1 MMTAILNIGN
11 IATVYSVKS
20 TNTSMAVNMYLTL
33 LVVICCSLF
42 VDAFAPRNALFGS
55 SPHIAL
61 VVSMADENDGS
72 ESSKAGSR
80 SPSEVVSGPKADP
93 STFASRR
100 RRSSSASTLGR
111 RRPEKSTASTG
122 RRRTPAPA
130 PGQYAVATKRAPH
143 QYDHRKEE
151 ARPFVDGRTEIALQ
165 RPNEDAPVFSL
176 PEGTAPGE
184 NGNVIS
190 HDHIKTTSLDDL
202 FPGLSFSDMFA
213 SSSEFRADLRSAMRE
228 DIFDSTPAY
237 FEMSEK
243 ARKMLLLPDSSLQG
257 SWKCQGGRW
266 ERKGSTDSTNSK
278 GDTCTG
284 TDHRMKKLTQVL
296 SKYLGEGAPTGDQ
309 MMDTIGALCGS
320 NPSTHWIDIVGVQD
334 RRIPHS
340 WHQDTG
346 RSPNGT
352 TMTVLLG
359 FPPEDDHD
367 NVGVFSHCIKLE
379 RERFA
384 LEEHPINE
392 PIVYPS
398 LEVEEKFIVRP
409 KFAKG
414 REIIFY
420 RDVDVLHSSPDVAWR
435 ASVMRFM

>member
-1 MMTAILNIGN
+1 M
-11 IATVYSVKS
+11 
-20 TNTSMAVNMYLTL
+20 
-33 LVVICCSLF
+33 
-42 VDAFAPRNALFGS
+42 
-55 SPHIAL
+55 
-61 VVSMADENDGS
+61 
-72 ESSKAGSR
+72 
-80 SPSEVVSGPKADP
+80 
-93 STFASRR
+93 
-100 RRSSSASTLGR
+100 
-111 RRPEKSTASTG
+111 
-122 RRRTPAPA
+122 
-130 PGQYAVATKRAPH
+130 
-143 QYDHRKEE
+143 
-151 ARPFVDGRTEIALQ
+151 DGRTEIAMQ
-165 RPNEDAPVFSL
+165 RPNEDAPVFPL
-176 PEGTAPGE
+176 PEAAAPGE
-184 NGNVIS
+184 NGNIIS
-190 HDHIKTTSLDDL
+190 HDHIKTISLDVL
-202 FPGLSFSDMFA
+202 FPGLSFSDTFA

-237 FEMSEK
+237 LQMSEK

-266 ERKGSTDSTNSK
+266 ERKGSTDSTNGE

-284 TDHRMKKLTQVL
+284 TDHRMKRLTQVL

-384 LEEHPINE
+384 LEEHPTNE

-398 LEVEEKFIVRP
+398 LEVEERFIVRP
-409 KFAKG
+409 TFSKG
-414 REIIFY
+414 KEIIFY
-420 RDVDVLHSSPDVAWR
+420 RDVDVLHSSPDVALR

>member
-1 MMTAILNIGN
+1 MAAI
-11 IATVYSVKS
+11 
-20 TNTSMAVNMYLTL
+20 MYLAL

-61 VVSMADENDGS
+61 VVSMADDNDGA
-72 ESSKAGSR
+72 ESSQAG

-93 STFASRR
+93 GTFASRR
-100 RRSSSASTLGR
+100 RRSSSPSTLGR
-111 RRPEKSTASTG
+111 RRPAKSTAGTG
-122 RRRTPAPA
+122 RRRTPAPV

-184 NGNVIS
+184 NGNIIS

-237 FEMSEK
+237 FQMSEK

-266 ERKGSTDSTNSK
+266 ERKGSTDSTNGK

-384 LEEHPINE
+384 LEEHPTNE